1 MKLKKKINDLKKSF
15 ANYFPPSM
23 NTLFTRLFVRFF
35 LLSLLIII
43 ILGFSMIYF
52 FYNFQFSKT
61 ETEIINNS
69 QVLNQALYNAI
80 EERDEESIANTLQLI
95 AEINSGQA
103 WLINNEG
110 FLIHSYP
117 YLDTGDSNIQFLNS
131 EPIFAGNII
140 SQEVDPQHFERP
152 MLLVGMPVR
161 QVDEVVGGLLVFT
174 SVEGINSTVRQVRR
188 LMLYSSLIAIILG
201 IALAYG
207 WSRTLASPLKNMS
220 QAVLNLRRGDYGLQL
235 DFQDE
240 NPSRELTTLRD
251 SFNSLSTELK
261 RSIDDLTRE
270 RNKLK
275 YILTGMEEGVL
286 AIDKDE
292 DIILHNSSFR
302 NLFDLSDNLVEQS
315 LSGLEIEEQVLKA
328 FSKALS
334 EQKAN
339 QQEFTLKKGKQEK
352 RILLRCNAISVG
364 DSVWGV
370 VGLFQDISE
379 RWRFEKLQKDFVA
392 NVSHELKA
400 PLSSIR
406 GSTEILLDGIVD
418 DPQKRKEY
426 LKIVLQESNRLST
439 LVDEILSM
447 AEYENQ
453 DFSAEKEVI
462 SARDLLENVVE
473 TFNKSGSM
481 RDRINVTLPEEK
493 TLIRASKSRLK
504 QVLFNFLDN
513 ARKFSPEDSP
523 IYLRAKREGE
533 KVKISVEDEGIGI
546 PANELDNIWE
556 RFYKVDKA
564 RTPGKEGSGLGLAI
578 SREIIIE
585 HEGDVFVE
593 SIQGE
598 GTTIGFYLPLVASED

>member
-1 MKLKKKINDLKKSF
+1 MKLKRRLNDFKQQL
-15 ANYFPPSM
+15 AGYLPPSM

-61 ETEIINNS
+61 ETEIIQNS
-69 QVLNQALYNAI
+69 QVLNQALYNSI
-80 EERDEESIANTLQLI
+80 NENDEESISNTLQLI

-103 WLINNEG
+103 WLIDDEG

-117 YLDTGDSNIQFLNS
+117 YLDTGGSSIQFLNS

-188 LMLYSSLIAIILG
+188 LMLYSSFIAIVLG
-201 IALAYG
+201 VVLAYG
-207 WSRTLASPLKNMS
+207 WSRSLASPLKNMS
-220 QAVLNLRRGDYGLQL
+220 KAVLNLRRGDYGLQL

-240 NPSRELTTLRD
+240 NPSRELSTLRD

-261 RSIDDLTRE
+261 HSIDELTRE

-286 AIDKDE
+286 AIDRDKNV
-292 DIILHNSSFR
+292 ILHNSSFKK
-302 NLFDLSDNLVEQS
+302 LFNVSQEVLDNNISEI
-315 LSGLEIEEQVLKA
+315 GLEEQVRQT
-328 FSKALS
+328 FNKALT
-334 EQKAN
+334 EQEAN
-339 QQEFTLKKGKQEK
+339 QQEFTVENSKQEK
-352 RILLRCNAISVG
+352 RILLRCNPICVG
-364 DSVWGV
+364 DSIWGV

-379 RWRFEKLQKDFVA
+379 RWRFEKLQQDFVA

-406 GSTEILLDGIVD
+406 GSAEILLDDIVAD
-418 DPQKRKEY
+418 QEKRKEY
-426 LKIVLQESNRLST
+426 LEIVLQESNRLGT

-447 AEYENQ
+447 AEYESQ
-453 DFSAEKEVI
+453 DISGEKEIV
-462 SARDLLENVVE
+462 SVADLLKNAVD
-473 TFNKSGSM
+473 TFNKSGSL
-481 RDRINVTLPEEK
+481 RGRIQVDYPEEEL
-493 TLIRASKSRLK
+493 LIEASNSRIK

-523 IYLRAKREGE
+523 IYLSAAVVDDRVRFAVR
-533 KVKISVEDEGIGI
+533 DEGIGI
-546 PANELDNIWE
+546 PAGELDNIWE
-556 RFYKVDKA
+556 RFYKIDKA

-578 SREIIIE
+578 SREIILE
-585 HEGDVFVE
+585 HDGDVFVE
-593 SIQGE
+593 SSEGE
-598 GTTIGFYLPLVASED
+598 GTTIGFYLPRADK

>member
-1 MKLKKKINDLKKSF
+1 LKLKKRLNDFKHYLADF
-15 ANYFPPSM
+15 LPPSM

-61 ETEIINNS
+61 ENEIIQNS
-69 QVLNQALYNAI
+69 QVLNQALYNSI
-80 EERDEESIANTLQLI
+80 KENDEESISNTLQLI

-103 WLINNEG
+103 WVIDDQG

-117 YLDTGDSNIQFLNS
+117 YLDTGGSSIQFLNS

-188 LMLYSSLIAIILG
+188 LMLYSSFIAIVLG
-201 IALAYG
+201 VVLAYG
-207 WSRTLASPLKNMS
+207 WSRSLASPLRNMS
-220 QAVLNLRRGDYGLQL
+220 KAVLNLRRGDYGLQL

-240 NPSRELTTLRD
+240 NPSRELSTLRD

-261 RSIDDLTRE
+261 HSIDELTRE

-286 AIDKDE
+286 AIDRNKNV
-292 DIILHNSSFR
+292 ILHNSTFR
-302 NLFDLSDNLVEQS
+302 QLFNVSQEVVGKNISEI
-315 LSGLEIEEQVLKA
+315 GLEEQVRQA
-328 FSKALS
+328 FAKALT
-334 EQKAN
+334 EQEVN
-339 QQEFTLKKGKQEK
+339 QQEFTIENSKKEK
-352 RILLRCNAISVG
+352 RILLRCNAICVG
-364 DSVWGV
+364 DSLWGV

-379 RWRFEKLQKDFVA
+379 RWRFEKLQQDFVA

-406 GSTEILLDGIVD
+406 GSAEILLDGIVD
-418 DPQKRKEY
+418 DQEKREEY
-426 LKIVLQESNRLST
+426 LEIVLQESNRLGT

-447 AEYENQ
+447 AEYESQ
-453 DFSAEKEVI
+453 DISGEKEII
-462 SARDLLENVVE
+462 SVADLLRNVVD
-473 TFNKSGSM
+473 TFNKSGSL
-481 RDRINVTLPEEK
+481 RGRIQVDYPEEEL
-493 TLIRASKSRLK
+493 LIEVSYSRIK

-513 ARKFSPEDSP
+513 ARKFSPEESP
-523 IYLRAKREGE
+523 IYLSAAAVDGR
-533 KVKISVEDEGIGI
+533 VKLTVRDEGIGI
-546 PANELDNIWE
+546 PASELDNIWE

-564 RTPGKEGSGLGLAI
+564 RTPSKEGSGLGLAI
-578 SREIIIE
+578 SREIILE
-585 HEGDVFVE
+585 HGGDVFVE
-593 SIQGE
+593 SIEGE
-598 GTTIGFYLPLVASED
+598 GTTIGFYLPRAD

>member
-1 MKLKKKINDLKKSF
+1 LKLKKRLNDFKQHL
-15 ANYFPPSM
+15 AGYLPPSM

-61 ETEIINNS
+61 ETEIIQNS
-69 QVLNQALYNAI
+69 QVLNQALYNSI
-80 EERDEESIANTLQLI
+80 NENDEESISNTLQLI

-103 WLINNEG
+103 WLIDEQG

-117 YLDTGDSNIQFLNS
+117 YLDTGGSSIQFLNS

-188 LMLYSSLIAIILG
+188 LMLYSSFIAIVLG
-201 IALAYG
+201 VVLAYG
-207 WSRTLASPLKNMS
+207 WSRSLASPLKNMS
-220 QAVLNLRRGDYGLQL
+220 KAVLNLRRGDYGLQL

-240 NPSRELTTLRD
+240 NPSRELSTLRD

-261 RSIDDLTRE
+261 HSIDELTRE

-286 AIDKDE
+286 AIDRNKNV
-292 DIILHNSSFR
+292 ILHNSSFKK
-302 NLFDLSDNLVEQS
+302 LFNISQEVVDNNISEI
-315 LSGLEIEEQVLKA
+315 GLEEQVRQTFDKVLT
-328 FSKALS
+328 
-334 EQKAN
+334 EQEAN
-339 QQEFTLKKGKQEK
+339 QQEFTIDNSKQEK
-352 RILLRCNAISVG
+352 RILLRCNAICVG
-364 DSVWGV
+364 DSIWGV

-379 RWRFEKLQKDFVA
+379 RWRFEKLQQDFVA

-406 GSTEILLDGIVD
+406 GSAEILLDDIVD
-418 DPQKRKEY
+418 DQEKREEY
-426 LKIVLQESNRLST
+426 LEIVLQESNRLGT

-447 AEYENQ
+447 AEYESQ
-453 DFSAEKEVI
+453 DISGEKEII
-462 SARDLLENVVE
+462 SVADLLRNVVD
-473 TFNKSGSM
+473 TFNKSGSL
-481 RDRINVTLPEEK
+481 RGRIQVDYPEEEL
-493 TLIRASKSRLK
+493 LIEANNSRIK

-513 ARKFSPEDSP
+513 ARKFSPEDSS
-523 IYLRAKREGE
+523 IYLSAAAVDGR
-533 KVKISVEDEGIGI
+533 VKFTVRDEGIGI
-546 PANELDNIWE
+546 PTSELDNIWE

-578 SREIIIE
+578 SREIILE
-585 HEGDVFVE
+585 HDGDVFVE
-593 SIQGE
+593 SSEGE
-598 GTTIGFYLPLVASED
+598 GTTIGFYLPRANK

>member
-1 MKLKKKINDLKKSF
+1 MKLKKRLNDFKQHL
-15 ANYFPPSM
+15 AGYLPPSM

-61 ETEIINNS
+61 ETEIIQNS
-69 QVLNQALYNAI
+69 QVLNQALYNSI
-80 EERDEESIANTLQLI
+80 NENDEESISNTLQLI

-103 WLINNEG
+103 WLIDEQG

-117 YLDTGDSNIQFLNS
+117 YLDTGGSSIQFLNS

-188 LMLYSSLIAIILG
+188 LMLYSSFIAIVLG
-201 IALAYG
+201 VVLAYG
-207 WSRTLASPLKNMS
+207 WSRSLASPLKNMS
-220 QAVLNLRRGDYGLQL
+220 KAVLNLRRGDYGLQL

-240 NPSRELTTLRD
+240 NPSRELSTLRD

-261 RSIDDLTRE
+261 HSIDELTRE

-286 AIDKDE
+286 AIDRNKNV
-292 DIILHNSSFR
+292 ILHNSSFKK
-302 NLFDLSDNLVEQS
+302 LFNISQEVVDNNISEI
-315 LSGLEIEEQVLKA
+315 GLEEQVRQTFDKVLT
-328 FSKALS
+328 
-334 EQKAN
+334 EQEAN
-339 QQEFTLKKGKQEK
+339 QQEFTIDNSKQEK
-352 RILLRCNAISVG
+352 RILLRCNAICVG
-364 DSVWGV
+364 DSIWGV

-379 RWRFEKLQKDFVA
+379 RWRFEKLQQDFVA

-406 GSTEILLDGIVD
+406 GSAEILLDDIVD
-418 DPQKRKEY
+418 DQEKREEY
-426 LKIVLQESNRLST
+426 LEIVLQESNRLGT

-447 AEYENQ
+447 AEYESQ
-453 DFSAEKEVI
+453 DISGEKEII
-462 SARDLLENVVE
+462 SVADLLRNVVD
-473 TFNKSGSM
+473 TFNKSGSL
-481 RDRINVTLPEEK
+481 RGRIQVDYPEEEL
-493 TLIRASKSRLK
+493 LIEANNSRIK

-513 ARKFSPEDSP
+513 ARKFSPEDSS
-523 IYLRAKREGE
+523 IYLSAAAVDGR
-533 KVKISVEDEGIGI
+533 VKFTVRDEGIGI
-546 PANELDNIWE
+546 PTSELDNIWE

-578 SREIIIE
+578 SREIILE
-585 HEGDVFVE
+585 HDGDVFVE
-593 SIQGE
+593 SSEGE
-598 GTTIGFYLPLVASED
+598 GTTIGFYLPRANK